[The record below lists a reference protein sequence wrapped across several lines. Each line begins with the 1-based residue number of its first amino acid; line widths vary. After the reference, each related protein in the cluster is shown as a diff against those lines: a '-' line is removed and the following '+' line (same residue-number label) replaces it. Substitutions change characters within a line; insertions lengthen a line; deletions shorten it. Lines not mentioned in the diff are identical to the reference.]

1 MGDEDDIGLAELLEE
16 LRRELHAAETKLAAE
31 GLPAQ
36 LGVGRAEVE
45 VQFAVERTKEGGGG
59 IKFNVISV
67 GGKASKSSTGTH
79 RLLLSLTPLQPG
91 DTRPG
96 VAGGGE
102 DYQARPPR
110 PRRRDRHEKK

>member
-1 MGDEDDIGLAELLEE
+1 MSDENDIGLAELLEE
-16 LRRELHAAETKLAAE
+16 LRRELYVAETKLAAE
-31 GLPAQ
+31 SLPAQ
-36 LGVGRAEVE
+36 LGVSKAEVE

-59 IKFNVISV
+59 IKFSVISV
-67 GGKASKSSTGTH
+67 GGKASRSATATH

-102 DYQARPPR
+102 GYESRPPGST
-110 PRRRDRHEKK
+110 RRDST